1 MRYRLSLFKKEN
13 HVNSRKQNNLDRRAK
28 QQCCRFFRT
37 HAEKLAEFFVSQ
49 GIDKKTLRDALEE
62 KKASDYVKQ
71 ALDAMDVKEEITEK
85 KDEKRTLDHMARLSR
100 ALRVAARER
109 GALGDFKD
117 VFAQDK

>member
-1 MRYRLSLFKKEN
+1 MSTQEN
-13 HVNSRKQNNLDRRAK
+13 KTIWTEEQNNSAAD
-28 QQCCRFFRT
+28 FFRT
-37 HAEKLAEFFVSQ
+37 HAKELAEFFVSQ

-117 VFAQDK
+117 VFAQEK

>member
-1 MRYRLSLFKKEN
+1 MSTQEN
-13 HVNSRKQNNLDRRAK
+13 ITIWTEEQNNSAAD
-28 QQCCRFFRT
+28 FFRT

-100 ALRVAARER
+100 ALRVATRER

-117 VFAQDK
+117 VFAQEK

>member
-1 MRYRLSLFKKEN
+1 MTTEDNKTTWTKE
-13 HVNSRKQNNLDRRAK
+13 QNNSAAE
-28 QQCCRFFRT
+28 FFRT
-37 HAEKLAEFFVSQ
+37 HAEELAEFFVAQ

-62 KKASDYVKQ
+62 NKASDHVKQ
-71 ALDAMDVKEEITEK
+71 ALDAIDVKEDITDA
-85 KDEKRTLDHMARLSR
+85 KDEKRTLEHMARLSQ

>member
-1 MRYRLSLFKKEN
+1 MSTQEN
-13 HVNSRKQNNLDRRAK
+13 KTIWTEEQNNSAAD
-28 QQCCRFFRT
+28 FFR
-37 HAEKLAEFFVSQ
+37 Q
-49 GIDKKTLRDALEE
+49 GIDKKTLLDALEE

>member
-1 MRYRLSLFKKEN
+1 M
-13 HVNSRKQNNLDRRAK
+13 
-28 QQCCRFFRT
+28 C
-37 HAEKLAEFFVSQ
+37 
-49 GIDKKTLRDALEE
+49 IRD
-62 KKASDYVKQ
+62 S
-71 ALDAMDVKEEITEK
+71 VKEEITEK

>member
-1 MRYRLSLFKKEN
+1 MHKKFPHLVDTGLLNGGVFK
-13 HVNSRKQNNLDRRAK
+13 
-28 QQCCRFFRT
+28 
-37 HAEKLAEFFVSQ
+37 
-49 GIDKKTLRDALEE
+49 E

-71 ALDAMDVKEEITEK
+71 ALDALDVKEEITEK
-85 KDEKRTLDHMARLSR
+85 KDEKRTLEHMARLSR